1 MSKILIVGGG
11 SIGKRHLRNILLLGG
26 YEPGIVEIQSER
38 AVALREEFKCSVF
51 TNFPQALTD
60 FFPEIVF
67 VCSPSIYHLDQA
79 KLAVQHGCHIFIEK
93 PLSHNTQ
100 GLKELISLAKEKNI
114 VTMVGS
120 NWKFY
125 PLFKIMKELL
135 DTGAI
140 GRVLS
145 ARCQFGQ
152 YLPDWHP
159 WEDYRRGYSA
169 NRKLGGGVLLDSHE
183 FDYLTWFLGPVKKI
197 VTFAGKTSNL
207 EIDVEDVSETILAF
221 VSGAIGEIHLDYVQ
235 RFYQRNYEFF
245 GETGTIT
252 WDVNHKKVLVKR
264 VGDEPQEH
272 LLESDYD
279 FNTMYLEELK
289 HFLLAVQNKLPTI
302 TPIEKGGGIVTLI
315 EAAKISAAES
325 RVVEL

>member
-1 MSKILIVGGG
+1 MRSILVIGGG
-11 SIGKRHLRNILLLGG
+11 SIGRRHVCNLSTLGKKNIVVV
-26 YEPGIVEIQSER
+26 EPN
-38 AVALREEFKCSVF
+38 ALRAQELMRELGVTTAPSLEEAWSR
-51 TNFPQALTD
+51 QAFQVT
-60 FFPEIVF
+60 F

-79 KLAVQHGCHIFIEK
+79 RISAEQGSDLFIEK
-93 PLSHNTQ
+93 PLAHTLEGVQ
-100 GLKELISLAKEKNI
+100 KLLALTEKNNLI
-114 VTMVGS
+114 TMVGS

-125 PLFKIMKELL
+125 PLFQKMKELI
-135 DTGAI
+135 DQGAI

-159 WEDYRRGYSA
+159 WEGYRRGYSA